1 MVVEKHIKFRRLIPI
16 IWKRLMKM
24 AILSSIFVVPIV
36 YFGLDQFT
44 IGMTAP
50 SILGTAIS
58 IFLGFRTNSAY
69 DRWFQG
75 RAHWGAIGAS
85 TVNLALL
92 CARDEEGYID
102 RKTGK
107 ASKLAAIV
115 MPRMTKRAI
124 AFMWVLSRQLRDLPP
139 LEHEGLDTL
148 LEPDDLTGLESATNP
163 ALKLLFIQ
171 EKDFHIA
178 ADEGQFLDGEHFEF
192 VAIQREL
199 TSLMTQ
205 CFSLKNTGFP
215 THYTYFTDLF
225 VWLLVV
231 LLSMSLPGQENL
243 GYFAVPIAVLIGWI
257 FSMIEGIGSYMDYPW
272 IDNRNVIPTNFL
284 TRTHEIDI
292 LGLGLGETDL
302 PPMIEEKDG
311 ALY

>member
-1 MVVEKHIKFRRLIPI
+1 VVVDKHIKFRRLIPI
-16 IWKRLMKM
+16 IWKRIALMT
-24 AILSSIFVVPIV
+24 ILSSIFVVPIV

-69 DRWFQG
+69 ERWFQARG
-75 RAHWGAIGAS
+75 YWGEIGAA
-85 TVNLALL
+85 TRNLALL
-92 CARDEEGYID
+92 CGRSDQKYKNY
-102 RKTGK
+102 KTNRLSK
-107 ASKLAAIV
+107 AAAPI
-115 MPRMTKRAI
+115 MRRMAKRGVAL
-124 AFMWVLSRQLRDLPP
+124 MWVLSRELKDLPP
-139 LEHEGLDTL
+139 LQDESVKDLLDPAEL
-148 LEPDDLTGLESATNP
+148 KQIESVHNAS
-163 ALKLLFIQ
+163 LKLLFNQ
-171 EKDFHIA
+171 NQDFRA
-178 ADEGQFLDGEHFEF
+178 AVDEGQFPDGEHFEF
-192 VAIQREL
+192 ILIQRQL
-199 TSLMTQ
+199 AALMTQ

-243 GYFAVPIAVLIGWI
+243 GYFAIPIAVLIGWI

-272 IDNRNVIPTNFL
+272 ANNRNVIPTDFL
-284 TRTHEIDI
+284 TRAHERDI
-292 LGLGLGETDL
+292 RAFALGETEL
-302 PPMIEEKDG
+302 PPMLTEKDG

>member
-16 IWKRLMKM
+16 IWKRVVMM
-24 AILSSIFVVPIV
+24 AILSAVFVIPIV

-75 RAHWGAIGAS
+75 RTYWGEIGAA
-85 TVNLALL
+85 TVNLSLI
-92 CARDEEGYID
+92 CSRIDEGYKN
-102 RKTGK
+102 RETGEE
-107 ASKLAAIV
+107 SKIAAEV
-115 MPRMTKRAI
+115 MPRMIKRGVAV
-124 AFMWVLSRQLRDLPP
+124 MWVLSRQLKGLPP
-139 LEHEGLDTL
+139 AEHK
-148 LEPDDLTGLESATNP
+148 GLEKLLNKAEIQGLEAVKNP
-163 ALKLLFIQ
+163 ALKLLFNQ
-171 EKDFHIA
+171 EKDFHLA
-178 ADEGQFLDGEHFEF
+178 AEEGQFLDGEHFEF
-192 VAIQREL
+192 VAIQRNL
-199 TSLMTQ
+199 TMLMTK

-243 GYFAVPIAVLIGWI
+243 GYFAIPIAVLIGWI
-257 FSMIEGIGSYMDYPW
+257 FSMIEGIGDYMDYPW
-272 IDNRNVIPTNFL
+272 INNRNVIPTNFL
-284 TRTHEIDI
+284 TRSHEIDI
-292 LGLGLGETDL
+292 LALGLGETDL
-302 PPMIEEKDG
+302 PSMIEETDG

>member
-24 AILSSIFVVPIV
+24 ALLSSIFVVPIV

-75 RAHWGAIGAS
+75 RAFWGEIGAS

-92 CARDEEGYID
+92 CARTEEGYVN
-102 RKTGK
+102 RNTGK
-107 ASKLAAIV
+107 DSKLAAIV

-124 AFMWVLSRQLRDLPP
+124 AFMWVLSRQLRDSPP
-139 LEHEGLDTL
+139 LEHEGLDKL
-148 LEPDDLTGLESATNP
+148 LEAKDIKALKTATNP
-163 ALKLLFIQ
+163 ALKLLFLQ
-171 EKDFHIA
+171 EKDFRIA
-178 ADEGQFLDGEHFEF
+178 ADEGQFLDGEHFEV

-199 TSLMTQ
+199 SSLMTK

-272 IDNRNVIPTNFL
+272 VDNRNVVPTNFL
-284 TRTHEIDI
+284 TRAHEIDI

-302 PPMIEEKDG
+302 PSMIEAKDG

>member
-16 IWKRLMKM
+16 IWKRLALM
-24 AILSSIFVVPIV
+24 AVLSSIFVIPIV
-36 YFGLDQFT
+36 YFDLSQFT

-75 RAHWGAIGAS
+75 RAYWGAVGAAIR
-85 TVNLALL
+85 NLALL
-92 CARDEEGYID
+92 CSRREEGYIN
-102 RKTGK
+102 RETGT
-107 ASKLAAIV
+107 ASAKAAIV
-115 MPRMTKRAI
+115 MPRMIRRGVAV
-124 AFMWVLSRQLRDLPP
+124 MWVLSRQLKELPP
-139 LEHEGLDTL
+139 LEHE
-148 LEPDDLTGLESATNP
+148 DLKDFLGEDELESLKGVHNP
-163 ALKLLFIQ
+163 SLKLLYNQNI
-171 EKDFHIA
+171 DFHIA
-178 ADEGQFLDGEHFEF
+178 ANEGQFLDGEHFEI
-192 VAIQREL
+192 VAIQRQLAE
-199 TSLMTQ
+199 LMTQ

-243 GYFAVPIAVLIGWI
+243 GYFAIPIAVLIGWI
-257 FSMIEGIGSYMDYPW
+257 FSMIEGIGDYMDYPW
-272 IDNRNVIPTNFL
+272 INNRNVVPTDFL
-284 TRTHEIDI
+284 TRAHEIDI
-292 LGLGLGETDL
+292 RAFALGETDL
-302 PPMIEEKDG
+302 PPPIKSIDG